1 MSNGELQGRIG
12 QLLKIRPGTMNPVL
26 INTKPSIA
34 VGAAASTAVLAQK
47 LNAMTPLETYGSLVG
62 VVTTFEPHNIGQVD
76 VSLFP
81 AGSNPQTRGVA
92 YVYID
97 VLHSTYST
105 ILTDANFKNF
115 LTAVEVLEEGQLVP
129 GARIVVSFKSTDY
142 SKGSYVKTIDN
153 NGFIDAI
160 ADEAVISKKYKPCID
175 LKSPTPR
182 STPDNFTNQNV
193 GYFQALYYLAKW
205 QIKWYNYK
213 ITEIIYPFAP
223 DSTVAIS
230 KINKLLTDFQKMNNK
245 FMKELQQNA
254 NPQKQWVTLV
264 AQLSK
269 MATYTPSDDPR
280 IIIKVATEDDLA
292 PAIKSFNNY
301 TLGYSAEKIDDRSF
315 GIAFPKKQKLKL
327 GVQALL
333 ALTHKNLKSFGSA
346 FEKIMYDVV
355 EPNTLANQT
364 AKKPQVEPTNCDKAN
379 KPRVN
384 NVPNGQWTQDY
395 QMTTNFQVRDF
406 DKDAAAPKGA
416 STVSGE
422 NVQANIQTLAQQL
435 EVLHEALGGNRKIT
449 VTGAGGYQPPLQH
462 RGNYWKRKN
471 KFYSELPE
479 NKEKL
484 DKKGKVIGARKGR
497 LPSSQHRLGMA
508 ADIQVSGMKTEDVWF
523 LLKELMV
530 SGKIING
537 GLGYYPGFIHYDIRS
552 SSARWYYKNKYP
564 SRYGSLTEAK
574 IASHKVGK

>member
-47 LNAMTPLETYGSLVG
+47 LNEMTPLETYGSLVG
-62 VVTTFEPHNIGQVD
+62 VVTSFEPHNIGQVD

-81 AGSNPQTRGVA
+81 SGSNPQTRGVA

-105 ILTDANFKNF
+105 ILTEVNFKNF

-160 ADEAVISKKYKPCID
+160 ADETAVSKKYKPCIN

-223 DSTVAIS
+223 SEDKLVS
-230 KINKLLTDFQKMNNK
+230 KINSLLTEFQDMNNK
-245 FMKELQQNA
+245 FMKELQQNS

-264 AQLSK
+264 ARLSQI
-269 MATYTPSDDPR
+269 ATYTPSDDPR
-280 IIIKVATEDDLA
+280 IIIKVSTEEDLD

-333 ALTHKNLKSFGSA
+333 TLTRKNLRSFGSA

-479 NKEKL
+479 NKG
-484 DKKGKVIGARKGR
+484 KKDPGRK
-497 LPSSQHRLGMA
+497 PTSKHRRGEA
-508 ADIQVSGMKTEDVWF
+508 ADIQVSGMKSEDVWF

-552 SSARWYYKNKYP
+552 SPARWYYKNKYP